1 MRRASIVCVLLLA
14 GCAYRPVFVEPHPG
28 TGEPGRAGGAG
39 KPTLTPSGN
48 SKVCRET
55 GRVACALEDCG
66 GPRLDLVTIH
76 CPGEPAFTRCVA
88 NTGCSTR

>member
-28 TGEPGRAGGAG
+28 TGEPGRASGT
-39 KPTLTPSGN
+39 KPSLMPSGS

-55 GRVACALEDCG
+55 GRLACAVEDCG
-66 GPRLDLVTIH
+66 GPRLDLVTIS

-88 NTGCSTR
+88 NTGCAAR